1 MNIARLADHVASLQA
16 VLSSRERDRG
26 TTQAEDGTPRFRHE
40 DWHALVTR
48 FATPVGV
55 DYVGFKRV
63 RRLLEEYLS
72 RLSFAQPQQL
82 VRVDDRLAFY
92 INAYN
97 AIAVHQILRHYPVT
111 SLLDVPHAFARP
123 YAIGRELLSLNTL
136 LHTKIRGFGDPRV
149 HAAVV
154 PASISAPPLRA
165 YSGEQLQAELDQ
177 QMRVLLADPVRGA
190 RKEDS
195 ITLIS
200 AIVRR
205 FAGDFAAGTGM
216 PSLRMLAIGYFRP
229 TLAIPFL
236 RPYLPP
242 ELIATLNDD
251 NVRWMRYNW
260 GLNTNSRSAR

>member
-1 MNIARLADHVASLQA
+1 LNIARLADHAASLQA
-16 VLSSRERDRG
+16 VLSSRRRDRG
-26 TTQAEDGTPRFRHE
+26 TTQAGEGTSPFRHE

-55 DYVGFKRV
+55 DYVGFTRV

-136 LHTKIRGFGDPRV
+136 LHTKIRVFGDPRV

-154 PASISAPPLRA
+154 PASISAPPLHA

-177 QMRVLLADPVRGA
+177 QMRVWLADPVRGA

-195 ITLIS
+195 ITRIS

-216 PSLRMLAIGYFRP
+216 PSMRKLGIGYFRP
-229 TLAIPFL
+229 TSAIPFL
-236 RPYLPP
+236 RPYLPG
-242 ELIATLNDD
+242 ELSDTLNDD
-251 NVRWMRYNW
+251 NVRWMRYDW
-260 GLNTNSRSAR
+260 GLNTNSR